1 MHAIRLIGQN
11 HTTHHEGEVL
21 SVVDERT
28 AMTNRNTVTE
38 EHAHVLVERG
48 EAEWVG
54 LPPGGDE
61 AEKEHEQE
69 AETKEV
75 VADEEEQLRLPRG
88 DEE

>member
-38 EHAHVLVERG
+38 KHAHVLVERG

-54 LPPGGDE
+54 LPPGGHE
-61 AEKEHEQE
+61 VEQEREPEPHEQLIFLHE
-69 AETKEV
+69 
-75 VADEEEQLRLPRG
+75 G
-88 DEE
+88 D